1 VNIPA
6 PPAGCAVGGPDI
18 GSPQSDA
25 ASADTGT
32 GQTYRRIPDIA
43 AMARRSCRR
52 QHKKAAFKMDF
63 WHYVMLFLWI
73 ALIFMWV
80 MIVFQIITDMFRDH
94 KTSGWI
100 KAIWILLLFAIP
112 FLTALIYLIVNGRKM
127 AERQREALETAKAA
141 QDTYIRQVA
150 QASPA
155 DQISQA
161 KQLLD
166 AGAISQEEFDNLK
179 AKALS

>member
-1 VNIPA
+1 
-6 PPAGCAVGGPDI
+6 
-18 GSPQSDA
+18 
-25 ASADTGT
+25 
-32 GQTYRRIPDIA
+32 
-43 AMARRSCRR
+43 
-52 QHKKAAFKMDF
+52 MDF

-80 MIVFQIITDMFRDH
+80 MIVFQIVSDMFRDH

-100 KAIWILLLFAIP
+100 KALWIFALFAIP
-112 FLTALIYLIVNGRKM
+112 FLAALLYLIINGRKM

-155 DQISQA
+155 EQITQA

-166 AGAISQEEFDNLK
+166 SGAISQEEYEQLK
-179 AKALS
+179 ARAMA